1 MRANDQ
7 NTSFLLERRNED
19 NEDTAS
25 NATNR
30 VELSQL
36 RTFLRNLPSLSL
48 SGKGKENVCQRFK
61 VSAEEL
67 ADTLAALQRPNAPT
81 NELLS
86 IIGAAVTRT
95 SKKGGP
101 GKW

>member
-7 NTSFLLERRNED
+7 STFISPGQRDKGNTK
-19 NEDTAS
+19 

-30 VELSQL
+30 VDLSQL
-36 RTFLRNLPSLSL
+36 RAFLRNLPSLNL
-48 SGKGKENVCQRFK
+48 SDKGKENVCQRFK

-81 NELLS
+81 DELLS
-86 IIGAAVTRT
+86 IIGTAVTHT
-95 SKKGGP
+95 NP
-101 GKW
+101 G